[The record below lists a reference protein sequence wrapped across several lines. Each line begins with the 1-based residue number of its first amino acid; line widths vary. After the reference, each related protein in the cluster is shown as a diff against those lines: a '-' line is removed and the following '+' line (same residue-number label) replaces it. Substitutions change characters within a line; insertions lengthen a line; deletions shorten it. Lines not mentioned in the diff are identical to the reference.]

1 MLTKYDRA
9 LECLK
14 DMDDDLTVD
23 ELNELLEEIM
33 RLHPMKHNP
42 VSQIRYV
49 HIDNIQPNDYNPNA
63 VAKQEMG
70 LLHTSISHD
79 GYTQPT
85 VTIYDEEL
93 EKYVIVDGFHRY
105 FVMSSFEDIN
115 TLNGGYLPIVV
126 IDKDINDRMAS
137 TVRHNRARGKHSLT
151 GMGNIVLSML
161 ENGAT
166 DEEVCNELGLEVDEL
181 VRLKYTTGIA
191 KLFEDR
197 EYSKE
202 KKMGYQ
208 MGREFDPINP
218 RSEEVVDEKLSENYK
233 NVKLEWEN

>member
-1 MLTKYDRA
+1 MIEKL
-9 LECLK
+9 LK
-14 DMDDDLTVD
+14 QIEDIDGKLSVEDT
-23 ELNELLEEIM
+23 NLLLDKVM
-33 RLHPMKHNP
+33 AKHPMTHNP
-42 VSQIRYV
+42 VSQIRYIHV
-49 HIDNIQPNDYNPNA
+49 DDIQPNDYNPNA

-70 LLHTSISHD
+70 LLYTSIKHD

-85 VTIYDEEL
+85 VTIWDEEIG
-93 EKYVIVDGFHRY
+93 KYVIVDGFHRY
-105 FVMSSFEDIN
+105 FVMKAFEDIYE
-115 TLNGGYLPIVV
+115 LNGGYLPIVV
-126 IDKDINDRMAS
+126 IDKGINDRMAS

-197 EYSKE
+197 QYSHE

-208 MGREFDPINP
+208 MKREFDPLNP
-218 RSEEVVDEKLSENYK
+218 NSVEVIDEGLEENYK
-233 NVKLEWEN
+233 NVKLEWKE